1 MTKRIIKSRK
11 IAFLVPA
18 YNEETVIAS
27 TIRYLL
33 KIAPQEDIFIV
44 DDGSLDKTAE
54 VAKKYLKNVL
64 TIKNGGKANAI
75 TSGIEKFDLIKN
87 YSYIMPVDADTILS
101 PSLPRIVEKAFKE
114 GNRKLPHRSNSK
126 MVVAVVCKVVGRD
139 TSLTTSY
146 RMWEY
151 EISQAIYK
159 SAQSVI
165 NSITVNPGCST
176 VYRSDL
182 FKKIKFPS
190 RTMTEDMDMTFMI
203 HRKKLGRIVYTPNA
217 IVITQDPKTIK
228 EFLKQ
233 IDRWYT
239 GFWQCILKHK
249 VPWGGQ
255 ILDAELTLLGL
266 DGVFNGFLSL
276 FIALTFPLLLIKNP
290 MVVYYPF
297 LFDLF
302 LFVIPTLAFTAY
314 KHKTAKLFIYLP
326 FFYFLR
332 IVSGVVFLKSFF
344 KVVVGIED
352 KNGFVWD
359 TARYIPREEN
369 AWVSQTS

>member
-1 MTKRIIKSRK
+1 MIKPKSKK

-18 YNEETVIAS
+18 YNEETVISS
-27 TIRYLL
+27 TIKYLL
-33 KIAPQEDIFIV
+33 KIAPKEDIYVV
-44 DDGSLDKTAE
+44 DDGSKDNTAA
-54 VAKKYLKNVL
+54 VAKKQISNVL
-64 TIKNGGKANAI
+64 TIKNGGKACAI
-75 TSGIEKFDLIKN
+75 SSGIEKFKLTN
-87 YSYIMPVDADTILS
+87 TYGYIMPVDADTILS
-101 PSLPRIVEKAFKE
+101 PNLPKVVEKVF
-114 GNRKLPHRSNSK
+114 SNDK
-126 MVVAVVCKVVGRD
+126 NKKVVAVVCKVVGRD

-176 VYRSDL
+176 VYRAEL
-182 FKKIKFPS
+182 FNKIKFPT
-190 RTMTEDMDMTFMI
+190 RTMTEDMDMTFLI
-203 HRKKLGRIVYTPNA
+203 HRKKLGKIVYTPKA

-276 FIALTFPLLLIKNP
+276 FLLLALPILFIKNP
-290 MVVYYPF
+290 NIVYYPF
-297 LFDLF
+297 LFDLIF
-302 LFVIPTLAFTAY
+302 FVIPTVTYTAIM
-314 KHKTAKLFIYLP
+314 HKTAKLFIYIP
-326 FFYFLR
+326 FFYPLR
-332 IVSGVVFLKSFF
+332 IISGLVFLKSFF
-344 KVVVGIED
+344 KVVIGIED
-352 KNGFVWD
+352 KNGFIWD
-359 TARYIPREEN
+359 TARYIPREEK
-369 AWVSQTS
+369 AWATQTS

>member
-18 YNEETVIAS
+18 YNEETVITS

-33 KIAPQEDIFIV
+33 KVAPQEDIFII
-44 DDGSLDKTAE
+44 DDGSKDNTAK
-54 VAKKYLKNVL
+54 VAKKLVKNVL
-64 TIKNGGKANAI
+64 TISNGGKANAI
-75 TSGIEKFDLIKN
+75 TTGIEKFDLINN
-87 YSYIMPVDADTILS
+87 YKYIMPVDADTILS
-101 PSLPRIVEKAFKE
+101 PNLPRVVEKAFQDDK
-114 GNRKLPHRSNSK
+114 SK
-126 MVVAVVCKVVGRD
+126 KVVAVVCKVVGRD

-182 FKKIKFPS
+182 FKRIKFPS

-203 HRKKLGRIVYTPNA
+203 HRKKLGKIVYTPNA
-217 IVITQDPKTIK
+217 IVITQDPKTIR

-239 GFWQCILKHK
+239 GFWQCVLKHK

-255 ILDAELTLLGL
+255 VIDAELTLLGL

-276 FIALTFPLLLIKNP
+276 FLVLTLPILLIKSP
-290 MVVYYPF
+290 MVVFYPF

-302 LFVIPTLAFTAY
+302 LFVIPTLSFTAI
-314 KHKTAKLFIYLP
+314 KHKTAKLFVYLP

-332 IVSGVVFLKSFF
+332 IVSGIVFLKSFF

-352 KNGFVWD
+352 KNGFIWD
-359 TARYIPREEN
+359 TARYIPREEK

>member
-1 MTKRIIKSRK
+1 MNRKVIKSKK

-18 YNEETVIAS
+18 YNEETVIVS
-27 TIRYLL
+27 TIKYLL
-33 KIAPQEDIFIV
+33 KLAPKEDIFVI
-44 DDGSLDKTAE
+44 DDGSKDATAK
-54 VAKKYLKNVL
+54 VAKKYIENVL

-75 TSGIEKFDLIKN
+75 SAGISEFNLIDK

-101 PSLPRIVEKAFKE
+101 PNLPRVVEKIFREDK
-114 GNRKLPHRSNSK
+114 NKK
-126 MVVAVVCKVVGRD
+126 IVAVVCKVFGRD
-139 TSLTTSY
+139 TSFTTSY

-159 SAQSVI
+159 SAQSVV

-176 VYRSDL
+176 VYRAEL
-182 FKKIKFPS
+182 FNKIKFPT
-190 RTMTEDMDMTFMI
+190 RTMTEDMDMTFLI
-203 HRKKLGRIVYTPNA
+203 HRKKLGKIVYTPKA
-217 IVITQDPKTIK
+217 IVITQDPKTLK

-239 GFWQCILKHK
+239 GFWQCVLKHK

-276 FIALTFPLLLIKNP
+276 FLAVTLPYLIATNP
-290 MVVYYPF
+290 SVVYYPF
-297 LFDLF
+297 LFDLIF
-302 LFVIPTLAFTAY
+302 FVVPTLTYTAIM
-314 KHKTAKLFIYLP
+314 HKTAKLFLYLP

-332 IVSGVVFLKSFF
+332 IISGIVFLKSFF

-352 KNGFVWD
+352 KNGFIWD
-359 TARYIPREEN
+359 TARYVPREEK
-369 AWVSQTS
+369 AWVTQTS

>member
-1 MTKRIIKSRK
+1 MTKRKIKSRK

-18 YNEETVIAS
+18 YNEETVIVS

-33 KIAPQEDIFIV
+33 KVAPKKDIFII
-44 DDGSLDKTAE
+44 DDGSKDNTAK
-54 VAKKYLKNVL
+54 VAKKYISNVL

-75 TSGIEKFDLIKN
+75 TTGIEKFNLIKK

-101 PSLPRIVEKAFKE
+101 PNLPRVVEKAFKDDK
-114 GNRKLPHRSNSK
+114 NKK
-126 MVVAVVCKVVGRD
+126 VVAVVCKVVGRD

-176 VYRSDL
+176 VYRTDL
-182 FKKIKFPS
+182 FNKIKFPS

-203 HRKKLGRIVYTPNA
+203 HRKKLGRIIYTPKA

-239 GFWQCILKHK
+239 GFWQCVLNHK

-255 ILDAELTLLGL
+255 IIDAELTLLGL
-266 DGVFNGFLSL
+266 DGVFNGFLSVFL
-276 FIALTFPLLLIKNP
+276 VLTIPILLVQNP
-290 MVVYYPF
+290 AVVYYPF
-297 LFDLF
+297 LFDLL
-302 LFVIPTLAFTAY
+302 LFVLPTLAYTAIM
-314 KHKTAKLFIYLP
+314 HKTAKLFIYIP

-332 IVSGVVFLKSFF
+332 IASGIVFLKSFF
-344 KVVVGIED
+344 KVVVGVED

-359 TARYIPREEN
+359 TARYVPREES
-369 AWVSQTS
+369 AWANQTS